1 MAKISV
7 WIVLLVGLIP
17 LLSGQIGEFRG
28 NNSSYGQQILE
39 LKENKKISKNF
50 HSCKLSLFKIAI
62 IFLLINLNM
71 CFYVL
76 KRTVSLRRFF

>member
-39 LKENKKISKNF
+39 LKENKKFRKMFI
-50 HSCKLSLFKIAI
+50 IADI
-62 IFLLINLNM
+62 
-71 CFYVL
+71 
-76 KRTVSLRRFF
+76 VSLKLRLFSYSSI

>member
-39 LKENKKISKNF
+39 LKENKNF
-50 HSCKLSLFKIAI
+50 RKMFIVADL
-62 IFLLINLNM
+62 
-71 CFYVL
+71 
-76 KRTVSLRRFF
+76 VSLKLRLFSYSSI